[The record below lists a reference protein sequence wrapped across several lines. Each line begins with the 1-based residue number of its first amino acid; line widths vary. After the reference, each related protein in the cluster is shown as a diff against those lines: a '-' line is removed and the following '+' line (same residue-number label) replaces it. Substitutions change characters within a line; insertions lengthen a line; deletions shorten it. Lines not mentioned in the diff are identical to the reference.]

1 MVVAVKKTK
10 KRQTREE
17 EEEREDNQEEE
28 DDNDD
33 GRENKIRACTST
45 DVGAHTSV
53 FLLFFFLERGT
64 MHSLCER

>member
-53 FLLFFFLERGT
+53 FLLFFSERGT